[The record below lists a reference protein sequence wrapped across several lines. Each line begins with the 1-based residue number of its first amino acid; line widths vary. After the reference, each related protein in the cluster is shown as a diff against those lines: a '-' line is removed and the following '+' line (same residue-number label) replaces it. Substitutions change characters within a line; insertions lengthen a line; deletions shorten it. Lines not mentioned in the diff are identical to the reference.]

1 MNRPALLIATAA
13 ALVAGGPAW
22 AQSAPLTQALES
34 VGGNLTNDP
43 DNPGLNRAHQQ
54 LMDNQQRIQSGQTE
68 SGRNGLAA
76 SQGRG
81 NGNSGGRSGN
91 GGGGGG
97 GNGGGRGR

>member
-1 MNRPALLIATAA
+1 MNRSTLLIATAA
-13 ALVAGGPAW
+13 ALAAVGPAL
-22 AQSAPLTQALES
+22 AQSAPLAQALES
-34 VGGNLTNDP
+34 VGGNLANDP

-68 SGRNGLAA
+68 SGRSGLAA
-76 SQGRG
+76 SQGRS
-81 NGNSGGRSGN
+81 NGNPGGRGGN